1 MSEENN
7 KIKHKSIS
15 IEKCWAMEKRKSSLN
30 KRNRRPNR
38 TQGFIS
44 RSLSKEK
51 LEDLYF
57 VQNKSLQDIAKEYN
71 CTKQMVKLLMEKY
84 GLSRRKRSEARV
96 LAIKEGK
103 FEQFEY
109 HDINENFFSEWSPQM
124 AWVLGLLFTDGYIV
138 EEGTGLR
145 ACSGLSVVLASID
158 RDMLENVRTHLKST
172 RPIRKKVQS
181 YDKTKHIYSFD
192 FYRKKMRDD
201 LQKLGLI
208 QRKSLT
214 MKFPNVP
221 EEYMRHFIRG
231 CWDGDGSVYIGKNNK
246 INASYVSGSKD
257 FIERLAHELHKIGIC
272 RKKIS
277 QISKDLKEMKLKYGI
292 GGSYPLAIHKQTR
305 SNAYSIKL
313 NSIGNCRIFF
323 HYLYDG
329 TDESSYLKR
338 KYDVFMKGYIQSY
351 KKVNFQRRQAV
362 ISNPRH

>member
-7 KIKHKSIS
+7 KIKYKSIS
-15 IEKCWAMEKRKSSLN
+15 IEKNWAIEERKRILN
-30 KRNRRPNR
+30 KRNRHSNRP
-38 TQGFIS
+38 QGFIS
-44 RSLSKEK
+44 KSLSKEK

-57 VQNKSLQDIAKEYN
+57 VQNKSLQDIAEEYN
-71 CTKQMVKLLMEKY
+71 CTRQMVKLLMEKY
-84 GLSRRKRSEARV
+84 GLSRRKRPEARV
-96 LAIKEGK
+96 LAIKQGK

-124 AWVLGLLFTDGYIV
+124 AWLLGLLFTDGCIV
-138 EEGTGLR
+138 EEGNGLR
-145 ACSGLSVVLASID
+145 ACPGQSVVLTSMD

-231 CWDGDGSVYIGKNNK
+231 CWDGDGSVYIGKDNRV
-246 INASYVSGSKD
+246 NASFVSGSQD
-257 FIERLAHELHKIGIC
+257 FIEKLVYELHKIGIC

-277 QISKDLKEMKLKYGI
+277 QRGKDFKKMKLKYGI
-292 GGSYPLAIHKQTR
+292 GGPYPLAIHKETR

-313 NSIGNCRIFF
+313 NSIWNCRKFF

-329 TDESSYLKR
+329 TDESMYLKR

-351 KKVNFQRRQAV
+351 KKSKFSR
-362 ISNPRH
+362 